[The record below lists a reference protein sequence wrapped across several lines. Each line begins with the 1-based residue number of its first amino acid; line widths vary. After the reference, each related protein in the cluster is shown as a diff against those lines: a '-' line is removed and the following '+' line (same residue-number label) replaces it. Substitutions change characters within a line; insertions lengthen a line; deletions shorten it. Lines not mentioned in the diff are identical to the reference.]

1 MDNFCYDKNGE
12 INMTETFAISPLFND
27 INLDQTFI
35 SEINQWLSKEKIA
48 AKLVSFPYVDHNDPL
63 RTVLDYYQ
71 EPISNLQTEG
81 YFGFTSQ
88 AQYGYADSKKTLF
101 IDIGSILGEDVVP
114 QLAKAPLMSS
124 THEIGRV
131 LKKKVKPETKKIIF
145 TNVSNIAPDLG
156 LGFLEE
162 LGIEFFSQNGKK
174 IKVSS
179 GKIGQIYSFSYEKM
193 AKKWLNYEYLILA
206 GDDDKGPLIG
216 EGSISYRNQQLT
228 GASPE
233 IVKLL
238 DRETL
243 KAVNTF
249 EKILDKRIMYQ
260 PEASVGN
267 GFAFGCLSFF
277 RNVTVQNQVQAF
289 VDWTDFGKDIE
300 KSDYFI
306 IPNYYL
312 SFRQLISERNKKT
325 FLLQEGESSVI
336 YPNEVEIPIPK
347 ISDESITLLMRQIQ
361 SIIKIFYFR

>member
-1 MDNFCYDKNGE
+1 MSD
-12 INMTETFAISPLFND
+12 IFAISPLFND
-27 INLDQTFI
+27 VDLDQAFI
-35 SEINQWLSKEKIA
+35 SKMNQWLREEKIA
-48 AKLVSFPYVDHNDPL
+48 AKLITFPYVDHNDPL

-71 EPISNLQTEG
+71 EPISTLQTEG
-81 YFGFTSQ
+81 YFGFTSE
-88 AQYGYADSKKTLF
+88 AHYGYSDAKRTLF
-101 IDIGSILGEDVVP
+101 LDVGSILGEDIVP
-114 QLAKAPLMSS
+114 QLAKAPLMAS

-131 LKKKVKPETKKIIF
+131 LKKKVRPETKKIIF
-145 TNVSNIAPDLG
+145 TNISNISPDLG

-162 LGIEFFSQNGKK
+162 LGIEFFGQNGKK
-174 IKVSS
+174 IKITS

-193 AKKWLNYEYLILA
+193 PKKWLNYDYLILGGEDNA
-206 GDDDKGPLIG
+206 VPLVGDN
-216 EGSISYRNQQLT
+216 SISYRNQKLT

-249 EKILDKRIMYQ
+249 EKILDKRIMYK

-277 RNVTVQNQVQAF
+277 RHVTVQNQVQAF
-289 VDWTDFGKDIE
+289 IDWTDFGKDIE

-312 SFRQLISERNKKT
+312 SFRELLSNQGKKA
-325 FLLQEGESSVI
+325 FVLQEGNEKIV
-336 YPNEVEIPIPK
+336 YPNEVEIPVPK
-347 ISDESITLLMRQIQ
+347 ITGGNVDILMRQVQ
-361 SIIKIFYFR
+361 SILKIFYFR